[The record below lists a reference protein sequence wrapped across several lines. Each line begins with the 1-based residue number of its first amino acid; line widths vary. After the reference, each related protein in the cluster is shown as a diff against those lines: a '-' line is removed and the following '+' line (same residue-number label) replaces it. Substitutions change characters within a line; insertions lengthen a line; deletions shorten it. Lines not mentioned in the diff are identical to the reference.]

1 MRVEC
6 RNDIGARQAV
16 LFLLKQAMARDI
28 KEDNSTGILVIE
40 AAYFKS
46 DNAWV
51 VLQRIEDDLRR
62 MPQVISVY
70 VDENHS
76 VIRQM
81 H

>member
-16 LFLLKQAMARDI
+16 LFLLKQARAKDI
-28 KEDNSTGILVIE
+28 KEDNSTGMLVIE

-46 DNAWV
+46 DNAWG

-70 VDENHS
+70 IDESPS
-76 VIRQM
+76 VIHEM